1 MVKVLEEEVGIPM
14 GIPPG
19 IPEVPA
25 GAPGGVGI
33 PEGGNPLGNPEL
45 KGWDPLIVVEP
56 VELLGRIMLLTG

>member
-45 KGWDPLIVVEP
+45 KG
-56 VELLGRIMLLTG
+56 